1 MKTSIRLDEE
11 DLKKIIQ
18 NYFRGLKEA
27 DVAFSVSK
35 NVERGETSYSIRAEV
50 TTEEKIVMY

>member
-18 NYFRGLKEA
+18 SYFRGLKDA
-27 DVAFSVSK
+27 NVAFSVSK
-35 NVERGETSYSIRAEV
+35 NVERGDTSYSIRAEV

>member
-18 NYFRGLKEA
+18 SYFRGLKEA
-27 DVAFSVSK
+27 NVAFSVSK
-35 NVERGETSYSIRAEV
+35 NVERGETSYSIQAEV
-50 TTEEKIVMY
+50 TTEEKIAMY

>member
-18 NYFRGLKEA
+18 LHFRGLNEA
-27 DVAFSVSK
+27 NVAFSVSE
-35 NVERGETSYSIRAEV
+35 NVERGETSYSIQAEV
-50 TTEEKIVMY
+50 TTEEKIAMY